1 MSMTATAMPRPDFQR
16 TDGLEQRSGW
26 RRHCFD
32 GGVFELMG
40 DGLIQKSRRHAAQW
54 LNQMACAK
62 MHRYRA
68 TGLDFLLGL
77 RNFSTLTQG

>member
-32 GGVFELMG
+32 GEVFELLG
-40 DGLIQKSRRHAAQW
+40 DGLIQNPDGTQRSGSIKW
-54 LNQMACAK
+54 LVRIVQ
-62 MHRYRA
+62 
-68 TGLDFLLGL
+68 LDCWDQEIF
-77 RNFSTLTQG
+77 